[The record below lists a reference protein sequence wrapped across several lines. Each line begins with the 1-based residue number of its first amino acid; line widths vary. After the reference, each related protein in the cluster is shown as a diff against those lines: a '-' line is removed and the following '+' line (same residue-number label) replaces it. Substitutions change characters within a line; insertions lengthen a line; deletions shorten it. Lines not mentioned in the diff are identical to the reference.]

1 MTTTGCGRRRGDGR
15 ERRGRGSYDDGD
27 DDDDDGG
34 RVNGNDDDDG
44 VEGWIAVEDAEE
56 SATKPSDADEGS
68 MAALEP
74 GGP

>member
-15 ERRGRGSYDDGD
+15 ERRERGGYDDGD
-27 DDDDDGG
+27 DDGG
-34 RVNGNDDDDG
+34 GGVNGNDDDDG
-44 VEGWIAVEDAEE
+44 VEWWVAIEDAEE
-56 SATKPSDADEGS
+56 SVTKPSDADEGS